1 MHKDRPRYINRDLSW
16 IDFNARVL
24 EEGLRADLP
33 PLDRLKFLAIV
44 SSNFDEFFMVRI
56 AAIKRARRAGLGKD
70 PAGLSPEEQ
79 LREAARR
86 VRSIVE
92 RQYAGFTLE
101 VLPALDRAGLELV
114 RPGSYSAAQ
123 MHFLESLF
131 LREVYPTLTPLRVED
146 DAEFP
151 TIGVLRLHAAFL
163 LSNQETPG
171 APETDREFIA
181 VVQIPAALE
190 RIIWLP
196 GEEDGK
202 TRWALLDDVVLTWGY
217 RLFPGYKVQEALLFK
232 LTRDADFSVD
242 EERDEDFIEA
252 MAEVLVGREKSRPVR
267 LSCSVDSVRLRDEL
281 TTRLGMEKDD
291 IYEMPGPIDLRTL
304 LELVSVKGFDQLRE
318 ENWKN
323 CWPTTLPED
332 EPLWDRI
339 RQGDVMLHLPYQSF
353 DPVVRLL
360 QDAAVD
366 PQVLSVKMTLYRTSG
381 DSPVIK
387 ALELAARN
395 GKHVTALVELKA
407 RFDEERNIS
416 WANRLEQAG
425 VIVVY
430 GIARLKVHAKACL
443 IVRRESDGV
452 RRYVHLSTGN
462 YNDKTAKLYGDIG
475 LLTANEDLA
484 YDTNLFFNMITG
496 YSAIQSMRKLVVAP
510 MNLKHRLIELID
522 REAERSSQEYPGL
535 IIAKMNSLADTD
547 VVDALYRASRAGV
560 RVDLNIRGI
569 CVLIPGVPGLS
580 EQIRVVSVVDRYLEH
595 ARIFYFANGG
605 AQELYLSSADWMP
618 RNLERRIELMFPV
631 QQGDIR
637 EAILE
642 ILKTYFLDTSHA
654 HELGAD
660 AVWTK
665 RRPAEGGLPFR
676 AQVYLNRKV
685 QEAAEAVR
693 SAPKHEFIVRRRPPE
708 IK

>member
-1 MHKDRPRYINRDLSW
+1 MQKNKAVYINRDLSW

-24 EEGLRADLP
+24 AEGLRADLP

-56 AAIKRARRAGLGKD
+56 AAIKRAQRAGAGVD
-70 PAGLSPEEQ
+70 PSGLSPEEQ

-86 VRSIVE
+86 IRSIVQ
-92 RQYAGFTLE
+92 RQYAGLTAE
-101 VLPALDRAGLELV
+101 VLPALARAGLELV
-114 RPGSYSAAQ
+114 RPGSYSTVQ

-146 DAEFP
+146 DADFP
-151 TIGVLRLHAAFL
+151 TIGNLRMHAAFL
-163 LSNQETPG
+163 LTNQDIQAEPPT
-171 APETDREFIA
+171 AKDCIA

-217 RLFPGYKVQEALLFK
+217 RLFAGYTVKEALLFK
-232 LTRDADFSVD
+232 VTRDADFSVE

-252 MAEVLVGREKSRPVR
+252 MAEVLVSREKSRPVR
-267 LSCSVDSVRLRDEL
+267 LSFSADSTRLRDEL
-281 TTRLGMEKDD
+281 ATRLGLAGDD
-291 IYEMPGPIDLRTL
+291 CYEMPGPIDLRTL
-304 LELVSVKGFDQLRE
+304 LELVSVKGFEQLRE
-318 ENWKN
+318 EPWKN
-323 CWPTTLPED
+323 CWPATLPED

-353 DPVVRLL
+353 EPVIRLL
-360 QDAAVD
+360 QDAATD
-366 PQVLSVKMTLYRTSG
+366 PQVLSIKMTLYRTSG
-381 DSPVIK
+381 DSPVVQ

-395 GKHVTALVELKA
+395 GKHVTVLVELKA

-416 WANRLEQAG
+416 WANRLEEAG

-462 YNDKTAKLYGDIG
+462 YNDKTARLYGDIG
-475 LLTANEDLA
+475 IITANEDLA
-484 YDTNLFFNMITG
+484 YDANLFFNMITG

-522 REAERSSQEYPGL
+522 REAQRSSQVF
-535 IIAKMNSLADTD
+535 D
-547 VVDALYRASRAGV
+547 
-560 RVDLNIRGI
+560 
-569 CVLIPGVPGLS
+569 
-580 EQIRVVSVVDRYLEH
+580 
-595 ARIFYFANGG
+595 
-605 AQELYLSSADWMP
+605 
-618 RNLERRIELMFPV
+618 
-631 QQGDIR
+631 
-637 EAILE
+637 
-642 ILKTYFLDTSHA
+642 
-654 HELGAD
+654 
-660 AVWTK
+660 
-665 RRPAEGGLPFR
+665 
-676 AQVYLNRKV
+676 
-685 QEAAEAVR
+685 
-693 SAPKHEFIVRRRPPE
+693 
-708 IK
+708 